1 MALDS
6 RFGVA
11 LGLTLGRLGLWRV
24 AAVAASAAVISV
36 QPLKFSRCRASA
48 GKLPCQCKSILIIA
62 CQNMAW

>member
-11 LGLTLGRLGLWRV
+11 VGLTLGRLGLWRV

-36 QPLKFSRCRASA
+36 QPLKFSRCRRRPGNCRASA
-48 GKLPCQCKSILIIA
+48 SPY
-62 CQNMAW
+62 